1 MSEDKRGT
9 VFVRNVDGSY
19 PCLWGHALNTCQGF
33 YTNAPAAHP
42 ASRGGAIPFQR
53 FLAVPIMLD
62 QEPVGVILLANARRN
77 YTGRDIETVER
88 LSDVIAQA
96 VKRERIEDE
105 RERKMRDLSSFAHTV
120 AHDLKNP
127 LAVMLSA
134 LDMIKDELP
143 GDYPRLNQYLDIGVQ
158 SAERMNAIVDE
169 LLLFA
174 SVRDQD
180 MPMTRPPAGL
190 RTNSLQQSSRLAR
203 TTDPGQ
209 RRLRLAAADGAD
221 DADRTVPPRRGS
233 EPAWH
238 PFQLRWPAKRQT
250 LPDTS
255 G

>member
-1 MSEDKRGT
+1 M
-9 VFVRNVDGSY
+9 
-19 PCLWGHALNTCQGF
+19 
-33 YTNAPAAHP
+33 
-42 ASRGGAIPFQR
+42 
-53 FLAVPIMLD
+53 
-62 QEPVGVILLANARRN
+62 ILLANARRN
-77 YTGRDIETVER
+77 YTGRDIDTVER

-180 MPMTRPPAGL
+180 MPIARVPMQDCVAHALHDLSHMSEHYQAEIVINCSWPEVLGHAPWIERVWVNYISNAIKYGGSPPVIEL
-190 RTNSLQQSSRLAR
+190 
-203 TTDPGQ
+203 
-209 RRLRLAAADGAD
+209 GAD
-221 DADRTVPPRRGS
+221 SAAGRLGALLGAR
-233 EPAWH
+233 
-238 PFQLRWPAKRQT
+238 
-250 LPDTS
+250 
-255 G
+255 